1 MAKVWSLRTIE
12 LPFTTRPLLMGV
24 LNVTPDS
31 FSDGGKYF
39 ETSAAIQ
46 RGLQLAEEGADIIDI
61 GGEST
66 RPGAEPVPATEELRR
81 VIPVIEALGRR
92 LRIPLSID
100 TSKALV
106 AREALAAGAEIVN
119 DVTALRGDPEMLQI
133 VAQWQPG
140 LCLMHMRGTPQTMQR
155 EVVYQDVVA
164 EVLAFLRARCR
175 ELEAAGIPKEKLAI
189 DPGLGFAK
197 TPQHNWQIIANI
209 QRFREAGYPLV
220 IGHSRKRFIREI
232 TGENFPRV
240 VAGTVGV
247 SLLLAAAG
255 VEVLR
260 VHDVAATRKAL
271 DLLRQL
277 LPEIGHNPEE
287 DREAHIGR

>member
-1 MAKVWSLRTIE
+1 MAQVWSLRTTE
-12 LPFTTRPLLMGV
+12 LRFTRRPLLMGV

-39 ETSAAIQ
+39 EKSAAVE

-81 VIPVIEALGRR
+81 VIPVIEALGQR

-100 TSKALV
+100 TSKAVV
-106 AREALAAGAEIVN
+106 AREALAAGAQIVN

-133 VAQWQPG
+133 VAQGQPG
-140 LCLMHMRGTPQTMQR
+140 VCLMHMRGTPRTMQA
-155 EVVYQDVVA
+155 EAVYQDVVG
-164 EVLAFLRARCR
+164 EVLDFLQARCR

-197 TPQHNWQIIANI
+197 TPQHNWQIIAHLR
-209 QRFREAGYPLV
+209 RFRTLGYPLV
-220 IGHSRKRFIREI
+220 IGHSRKRFIRQI
-232 TGENFPRV
+232 TGEDLHRV

-271 DLLRQL
+271 ELLQGL
-277 LPEIGHNPEE
+277 FPKIAGNSE
-287 DREAHIGR
+287 DT